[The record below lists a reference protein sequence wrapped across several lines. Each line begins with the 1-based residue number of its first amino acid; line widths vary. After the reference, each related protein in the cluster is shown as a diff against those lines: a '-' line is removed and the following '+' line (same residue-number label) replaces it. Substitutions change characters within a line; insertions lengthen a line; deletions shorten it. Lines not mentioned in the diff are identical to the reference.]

1 MRTTQTHTI
10 QLTNPIY
17 RRRQRFNKM
26 MLLIAALAVL
36 FGLFWLFWI
45 ILTLLYKGAAA
56 VSWSLF
62 TETTPPPGAAGGLLN
77 AILGSLM
84 MSGVGTLLGTPI
96 GILAGTYL
104 AEYGKDRKSTRLNS
118 VTWPS

>member
-1 MRTTQTHTI
+1 MHTTQTHTI

-17 RRRQRFNKM
+17 RRRQRINKI
-26 MLLIAALAVL
+26 MLMVAAGAVF

-45 ILTLLYKGAAA
+45 IFTLLYKGAAA

-77 AILGSLM
+77 AILVSLM
-84 MSGVGTLLGTPI
+84 MSGGGTLLGTTI
-96 GILAGTYL
+96 GSLAGTYL
-104 AEYGKDRKSTRLNS
+104 FDYGNSRCLAPTTRC
-118 VTWPS
+118 